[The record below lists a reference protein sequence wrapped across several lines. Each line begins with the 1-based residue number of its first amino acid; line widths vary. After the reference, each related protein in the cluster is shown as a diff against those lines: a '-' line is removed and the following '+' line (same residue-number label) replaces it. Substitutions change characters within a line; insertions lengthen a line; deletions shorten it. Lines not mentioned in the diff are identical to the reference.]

1 MTHKFVT
8 EGRKLVTLRKISNV
22 FPIEG
27 ADAIE
32 AAQVDG
38 WTVVTK
44 KGEFK
49 IGDDCWFFEIDSLIP
64 LDNPVFAFLNKG
76 KTYEVEGK
84 QYARLRTIKLRG
96 QISQGLALP
105 FVFMENIFYDT
116 MQDYVK
122 MEKEVET
129 FYDFGFENY
138 LGVKKYEP
146 MDTTTVQHTDAAGT
160 FPYFMPKTDEERLQ
174 NVYGKYAESYKD
186 IEFEASMKLE
196 GSSISIAYIHNE
208 DYLIGKLNKIEYPYN
223 YQDGQVIVCS
233 RNMILKYNPD
243 SVFWKGAE
251 FLDMPAKI
259 KVYCE
264 DSGRQLDFQGEL
276 MGPKIQGNIEKF
288 GDYRVYVYRIWD
300 IDKQCELS
308 PYETDV
314 ICQRLGFLQVPR
326 LFVGKVFK
334 MFQTLQDFLYAS
346 EIPSINAKQAEGLVY
361 KSIEN
366 INGKQIHFK
375 VINNKYLLKQ
385 E

>member
-49 IGDDCWFFEIDSLIP
+49 AGDDCWFFEIDSLLP
-64 LDNPVFAFLNKG
+64 LDNPAFAFLNKG
-76 KTYEVEGK
+76 KTYEIDGK

-105 FVFMENIFYDT
+105 FEHFVVLSHADIETDYFTGDLDKSIYTYGME
-116 MQDYVK
+116 
-122 MEKEVET
+122 E
-129 FYDFGFENY
+129 Y

-146 MDTTTVQHTDAAGT
+146 VDTTVQHTDAAGT
-160 FPYFMPKTDEERLQ
+160 FPRFMPKTDEERLQ
-174 NVYGKYAESYKD
+174 NVYGKYAEAYED

-208 DYLIGKLNKIEYPYN
+208 DYLMEKLNNTEYPYN

-233 RNMILKYNPD
+233 RNMALKYNPD
-243 SVFWKGAE
+243 SAFWKGAE
-251 FLDMPAKI
+251 SLDMPAKI
-259 KVYCE
+259 KAYCE
-264 DSGRQLDFQGEL
+264 DSERQLDFQGEL

-288 GDYRVYVYRIWD
+288 EDYQVYVYRIWD

-334 MFQTLQDFLYAS
+334 MFPTLQDFLTAS
-346 EIPSINAKQAEGLVY
+346 EIPSINAKQSEGLVY
-361 KSIEN
+361 KSTTN
-366 INGKQIHFK
+366 VNGRQIHFK

-385 E
+385 D

>member
-1 MTHKFVT
+1 MPHKFVT
-8 EGRKLVTLRKISNV
+8 EGRKLVTFRKIANL

-38 WTVVTK
+38 WIVVVK
-44 KGEFK
+44 KGEFE
-49 IGDDCWFFEIDSLIP
+49 IGDDCLFFEIDSLLP
-64 LDNPVFAFLNKG
+64 LDNPIFTFLNKG
-76 KTYEVEGK
+76 KTYTVGGG

-105 FVFMENIFYDT
+105 LEHFDAGFYPQITHEYLNSTDL
-116 MQDYVK
+116 
-122 MEKEVET
+122 VESISH
-129 FYDFGFENY
+129 YGIEDY

-146 MDTTTVQHTDAAGT
+146 ADTTVQHTDAAGA
-160 FPYFMPKTDEERLQ
+160 FPRFMPKTDEERLQ
-174 NVYGKYAESYKD
+174 NVYSKYAEAYEEV
-186 IEFEASMKLE
+186 EFEASMKLE

-208 DYLIGKLNKIEYPYN
+208 DYLMDKLDNTDYPYN

-233 RNMILKYNPD
+233 RNMALKYNPD

-251 FLDMPAKI
+251 ALDMPAKI
-259 KVYCE
+259 KSYCE

-288 GDYRVYVYRIWD
+288 EDYRVYVYRIWD

-314 ICQRLGFLQVPR
+314 ICQRLGCLQVPR

-334 MFQTLQDFLYAS
+334 MFQTLQDFLAAS

-366 INGKQIHFK
+366 VNGKQIHFK

>member
-8 EGRKLVTLRKISNV
+8 EGRKLATLRKISNV

-49 IGDDCWFFEIDSLIP
+49 VGDDCWFFEIDSLLP
-64 LDNPVFAFLNKG
+64 LDNPAFAFLNKG
-76 KTYEVEGK
+76 KTYEIDGK

-105 FVFMENIFYDT
+105 FEYFVVLFHADIETDYFTSDLDKPIYTYGME
-116 MQDYVK
+116 
-122 MEKEVET
+122 E
-129 FYDFGFENY
+129 Y

-146 MDTTTVQHTDAAGT
+146 ADTTVQHTDAAGT
-160 FPYFMPKTDEERLQ
+160 FPSFIPKTDEERIQ
-174 NVYGKYAESYKD
+174 NVYNKYAEAYED
-186 IEFEASMKLE
+186 VEFEASMKLE
-196 GSSISIAYIHNE
+196 GSSISIAYVSNE
-208 DYLIGKLNKIEYPYN
+208 DYLMEKLNNTEYPYN

-233 RNMILKYNPD
+233 RNMALKYNPD
-243 SVFWKGAE
+243 SSFWKGAE
-251 FLDMPAKI
+251 SLDMPAKI
-259 KVYCE
+259 KAYCE

-288 GDYRVYVYRIWD
+288 EDYHVYVYRIWD
-300 IDKQCELS
+300 IDNQCELS
-308 PYETDV
+308 PYEVDV

-326 LFVGKVFK
+326 LFVGKVFN
-334 MFQTLQDFLYAS
+334 MFPTLQDFLMAS
-346 EIPSINAKQAEGLVY
+346 EISSINAKQAEGLVY

-385 E
+385 D